1 MKVTW
6 LEVVWYPMDKGE
18 LVVIDNQEGRVRVAS
33 EPDTEAATFHELKT
47 DPHSVALRVNA
58 VRVLPE
64 HVDEISTLY
73 WFTVEEPDCQDP
85 ALDWVMVMEE
95 LLQLVVE
102 DPSLAD
108 DPVVEVL
115 PWLVVEV
122 DELVEELVDELV
134 VAAAVVAELVVEALV
149 VLVLA
154 LALEVDAVH
163 PVPVL
168 VQTHSAASVQ
178 VGEPLLPQ
186 ATCL

>member
-1 MKVTW
+1 VKVTW

-18 LVVIDNQEGRVRVAS
+18 LVVIDNQEGRVRVAE
-33 EPDTEAATFHELKT
+33 EPDNEAATFQELKT
-47 DPHSVALRVNA
+47 EPHSLALRVKA

-64 HVDEISTLY
+64 HVDAISTLN

-102 DPSLAD
+102 EPSSTD

-122 DELVEELVDELV
+122 DELV
-134 VAAAVVAELVVEALV
+134 VAAAVELVVLALALVVEDLV

-154 LALEVDAVH
+154 LALETDDVH

>member
-47 DPHSVALRVNA
+47 EPHSVALRVNA

-108 DPVVEVL
+108 DPVVEV

>member
-18 LVVIDNQEGRVRVAS
+18 LVVIDNQEGRVRVAE
-33 EPDTEAATFHELKT
+33 EPDTEAATFQELKT
-47 DPHSVALRVNA
+47 EPHSLALRVKA

-64 HVDEISTLY
+64 HVDAISTLY

-95 LLQLVVE
+95 LLQPVVE
-102 DPSLAD
+102 EPSFTD

-122 DELVEELVDELV
+122 EELV
-134 VAAAVVAELVVEALV
+134 VAAAAVEALVVLALALVVEDLV

-154 LALEVDAVH
+154 LALETDDVH